1 MKPYLLILFFI
12 CSLTAFAQP
21 SGVDSVTLPKQPVVI
36 VGGNLIDV
44 ETGKV
49 REKVSVLIEN
59 EIIKT
64 IGKNVTIPA
73 GATVVDA
80 KGKWLIPGLIDSH
93 IHLFQ
98 SGGLYTRPD
107 GINLTKYRL
116 YETERQW
123 LRDAM
128 SDLLRRYLASG
139 ITTVID
145 IGGPLYQLPYRDRFN
160 KQYTSPTIIM
170 TGPLVSTYQ
179 PPAFKV
185 EDSPILKAG
194 TPEEARELVR
204 KQLAA
209 KPDFIKIWFLIRGV
223 SQTGEELIPVV
234 QEAIDET
241 HKNGLKLAIHT
252 QELLAAKLGVKYGA
266 DFLVHSPEDGVMDE
280 ELIGLMKKN
289 KVTFGPTMVVN
300 RGISRF
306 FSDTRKPTLY
316 EFLQANPYVLGTLY
330 DIKHLPEPELRK
342 RYEGLLTSPAYQTRA
357 ARIDSIKRVNLR
369 KVMDAGLNVVVGT
382 DAGNPGTFHG
392 TSFIDEVK
400 AMQAAGM
407 STIDLLRAAT
417 INGARIFGKEG
428 QMGSLTEG
436 KQANLVILTQNPLV
450 NIDAITSV
458 ETVVNRGYVTTPA
471 QLLPNAPA
479 DLAQRQLN
487 AYNARNVD
495 AFLEPYAED
504 VEIYEF
510 PDKLRYKGKET
521 MRKQYGTM
529 FEQTKSLHCELVNR
543 IVVGSTV
550 IDHERVTV
558 GADKEPVEAVAIYK
572 IANGKIKQVYFTR

>member
-107 GINLTKYRL
+107 GINLTKYRP

-145 IGGPLYQLPYRDRFN
+145 IGGPFYQLPYRDRFN